1 MKQLRKSE
9 KKILAGVC
17 GGIGAYFNI
26 DPTVVRLI
34 LCVVTVL
41 KIWLGIIFYVAAA
54 LLMPAAESP
63 FDTEFEASDKKN
75 QESDR
80 EEKSSDNADS
90 SPESQEDEV
99 PHTDEEFNNFFKNL
113 SKKNK

>member
-9 KKILAGVC
+9 KKIFAGVC

-54 LLMPAAESP
+54 LLMPAAEST